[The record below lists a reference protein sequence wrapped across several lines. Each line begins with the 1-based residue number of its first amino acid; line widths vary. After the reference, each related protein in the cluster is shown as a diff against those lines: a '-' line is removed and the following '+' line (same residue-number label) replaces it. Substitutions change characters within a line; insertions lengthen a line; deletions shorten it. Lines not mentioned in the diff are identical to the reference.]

1 MNIGPVTVD
10 FDSTVITR
18 EGTGSKERPWAI
30 IKIVVGVIRITLL
43 LAFVSETKMV
53 ANAWL
58 RPGNTAASSNCEAFK
73 DETFEHSLGGQQAGL
88 VRADSGFLQR
98 EDFKLSG
105 ST

>member
-18 EGTGSKERPWAI
+18 EGRQQG
-30 IKIVVGVIRITLL
+30 GVLGYNPNRRGRNSHHPL

-58 RPGNTAASSNCEAFK
+58 RPGNTAASSNCEAFI
-73 DETFEHSLGGQQAGL
+73 DETFEHCS
-88 VRADSGFLQR
+88 VDSKWALYVPTVVSIKR
-98 EDFKLSG
+98 RS
-105 ST
+105 